1 MVTQDDMELET
12 GLFSDLDGKITDAR
26 FGPNPRPEYQ
36 LAAGI
41 EPGLVL
47 TIDSPDL
54 ENPIEE
60 WYSAGSKKEWQAV
73 SDGKEMVSGADP
85 DLHRFHANAKAGAL
99 VTAMFRVVGVGDIKK
114 GQQFFIKRGFK
125 MTQSGFYAGLNFH
138 WKRIPIGYEI
148 EGRTISSQTL
158 LPVEYL
164 GESEALAVSGE
175 VVAEA
180 LKLDKVVVEISAG
193 LTERELKRK
202 ALGNDDLKANQP
214 YMKELVSGNKI
225 QELINAGALA
235 KGPDEK
241 FI

>member
-12 GLFSDLDGKITDAR
+12 GLFGDLDGKITDAK

-36 LAAGI
+36 LAAGVD
-41 EPGLVL
+41 PGLVL

-54 ENPIEE
+54 QEPIEE
-60 WYSAGSKKEWQAV
+60 WYSAGGKKQWQVV

-85 DLHRFHANAKAGAL
+85 DLHKFHSNAKAGAL
-99 VTAMFRVVGVGDIKK
+99 VTAMFRVVGDGDLKK

-138 WKRIPIGYEI
+138 WKRIPLSYEI
-148 EGRTISSQTL
+148 ENRTISSQTL
-158 LPVEYL
+158 LPVEFL
-164 GESEALAVSGE
+164 GEGEAKAAPAGA
-175 VVAEA
+175 VAEA
-180 LKLDKVVVEISAG
+180 SELDDVVAEISAG

-202 ALGNDDLKANQP
+202 ALGNDTLKANQA

-225 QELINAGALA
+225 QELINAGKLA

-241 FI
+241 FV